1 MKKGSFVC
9 TVSCENAEKIES
21 GLLGP
26 FMAYVLQ
33 ESSAVRCDLIWT
45 YSRLQV
51 MSIGDSTQGRD
62 VAILGTEQKQ
72 EKQK

>member
-1 MKKGSFVC
+1 
-9 TVSCENAEKIES
+9 
-21 GLLGP
+21 
-26 FMAYVLQ
+26 MAYVLQ